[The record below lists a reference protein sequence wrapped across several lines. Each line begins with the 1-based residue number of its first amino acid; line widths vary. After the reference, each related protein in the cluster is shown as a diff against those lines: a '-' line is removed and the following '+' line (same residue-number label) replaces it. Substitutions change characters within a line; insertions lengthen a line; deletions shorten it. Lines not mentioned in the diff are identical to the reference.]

1 MKKQGFHKLFVRLL
15 AYKPWMFI
23 ISVLLNVVIFSYG
36 AAVAYFVREI
46 LNYVAKDTSH
56 SGSVMPHVMI
66 FFLGFFVVSLIRMG
80 AITACAVMDNV
91 QRFHYEGLLRNNI
104 MKSIYKKDNIK
115 NIVGK
120 SGKVFEILDHD
131 VFVCTFPSELLSEV
145 SGFVIYSFIAI
156 ASLLIIN
163 WRVTIYIFIPL
174 SLAILIINTTS
185 KKINQNRKANREIH
199 TKVSETISDAV
210 NLVQTIKISDSQ
222 DSILKHYE
230 KLNKARLK
238 VVLKDTLFGS
248 GLQAILGSTVYVGTA
263 VIMLVVAKKMMQGEF
278 QIGDF
283 SMFIAYLGTLASC
296 VERIVELISYS
307 KQAQVSYDRILE
319 VVGEKNENQLTVG
332 CKLSAFKK
340 LEKFQSETMERT
352 PLKEIAVRNLTYA
365 HDDRS
370 GIYDVNFTLKPGEIL
385 AVAGGVGSGKSTLL
399 NVLMGIIPKDSGDVL
414 WNGTEI
420 KDTKEFFVP
429 PNAAYTPQVTK
440 MFSDTIG
447 ENLLLGKANCEAV
460 TKEAL
465 HSAVFENDVSE
476 MEKGLDTQ
484 VGSEGSKLS
493 GGQRQRL
500 SLARM
505 FIHNAELYIM
515 DDSSSAIDTKTENE
529 FWSRFYKNISKNK
542 FACIIASNKRNVLQS
557 ADKIIFMK
565 NGHVV
570 DCGKA
575 DELSKRCKDF
585 ASIYAG

>member
-1 MKKQGFHKLFVRLL
+1 MKKQGFHKLFVELL

-23 ISVLLNVVIFSYG
+23 ISVLLNVVIFSYS
-36 AAVAYFVREI
+36 AAVVYFVREV
-46 LNYVAKDTSH
+46 LNHVAKDAGR
-56 SGSVMPHVMI
+56 SGSVLPHVMM
-66 FFLGFFVVSLIRMG
+66 FFLGIFVVSLIRMG

-91 QRFHYEGLLRNNI
+91 QRFHYEALLRNNI

-131 VFVCTFPSELLSEV
+131 VFICTFPSELLSEV
-145 SGFVIYSFIAI
+145 SGFVIYSLIAI

-174 SLAILIINTTS
+174 SLAILIINITS
-185 KKINQNRKANREIH
+185 KKINENRKANREIH
-199 TKVSETISDAV
+199 TKVSETISDTV

-296 VERIVELISYS
+296 VERIVELVACS

-319 VVGEKNENQLTVG
+319 LVGQENEDKLTIS
-332 CKLSAFKK
+332 CKLSAFKN
-340 LEKFQSETMERT
+340 LEKFECEAMERT
-352 PLKEIAVRNLTYA
+352 PLKEMVVKNLTYA
-365 HDDRS
+365 HDDRN
-370 GIYDVNFTLKPGEIL
+370 GIYDVNFTLKPGETL

-399 NVLMGIIPKDSGDVL
+399 NVLMGIIPKDSGDIL

-420 KDTKEFFVP
+420 NDTKEFFVP
-429 PNAAYTPQVTK
+429 PNAAYTPQITK

-447 ENLLLGKANCEAV
+447 ENFLLGKANYEEV

-465 HSAVFENDVSE
+465 YSAVFENDVSE

-484 VGSEGSKLS
+484 AGSEGSKLS

-500 SLARM
+500 ALARM

-529 FWSRFYKNISKNK
+529 FWSRFYKNINKRK
-542 FACIIASNKRNVLQS
+542 FACIIASNKKNVLQS

-565 NGHVV
+565 NGHIV
-570 DCGKA
+570 DYGKA

-585 ASIYAG
+585 ASIYAE